1 MLDLLRPV
9 LKSQDGD
16 FETTRREPGV
26 VVYNTALTG
35 RRDPRWGFLDD
46 DLQFHAGFL
55 NYAAA
60 QQAAIHYYS

>member
-9 LKSQDGD
+9 LKSPSGD
-16 FETTRREPGV
+16 FEPTRREPGV
-26 VVYNTALTG
+26 VVYNPAITG
-35 RRDPRWGFLDD
+35 RREPRWGFLDD

-60 QQAAIHYYS
+60 QQAAIRYYT